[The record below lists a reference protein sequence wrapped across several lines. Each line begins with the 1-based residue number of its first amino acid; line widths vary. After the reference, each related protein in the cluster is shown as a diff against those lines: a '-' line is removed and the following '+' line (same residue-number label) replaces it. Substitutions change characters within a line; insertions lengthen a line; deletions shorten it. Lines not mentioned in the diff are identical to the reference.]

1 MTTNQ
6 NELLA
11 HILCLV
17 KDYSTKTFL
26 EKFYLNTCSETEIKD
41 NFHFSHYKSMETLS
55 CYSNRQ
61 SIYAA
66 ARKKKIVEA
75 NAMNI
80 SVKFQLYPQYS
91 FWGVE
96 FLK

>member
-1 MTTNQ
+1 MQ
-6 NELLA
+6 QQE
-11 HILCLV
+11 
-17 KDYSTKTFL
+17 
-26 EKFYLNTCSETEIKD
+26 
-41 NFHFSHYKSMETLS
+41 
-55 CYSNRQ
+55 
-61 SIYAA
+61 
-66 ARKKKIVEA
+66 KKIVEA